1 MNRLVRVELLKLRT
15 IRTTYSL
22 LVAAA
27 FLTALLAS
35 SEASKARNHLA
46 SSSTLSAVV
55 TITGWTM
62 LFATIMGVVVAS
74 GEFRHS
80 TATLTYLAG
89 PRRSRVLAAKA
100 IAAAVTGAVFGLIG
114 TAIATGIGLA
124 STAGAGQPI
133 TLSAATLLRDDLG
146 TIIGAALL
154 APLGVAI
161 GSLIR
166 SQVAGVIAILMWA
179 LVIEPIIGGFFPA
192 AQPYLPYSAA
202 TTLAGTQLGSGAGGV
217 HVNVQHGGPATVT
230 VTPLP
235 FAAVVALLGALA
247 IVISMLAAC
256 SRLRA
261 DVT

>member
-1 MNRLVRVELLKLRT
+1 MSRLVGVELLKLRT
-15 IRTTYSL
+15 IRTTYGL

-27 FLTALLAS
+27 LLTALLAS
-35 SEASKARNHLA
+35 SEASKAGDNLA

-55 TITGWTM
+55 TSTGWTM
-62 LFATIMGVVVAS
+62 LFATVMGVIIAS

-80 TATLTYLAG
+80 TATLTYLAE

-100 IAAAVTGAVFGLIG
+100 IAAAVTGAIFGLIG

-124 STAGAGQPI
+124 STAGAGRPI
-133 TLSAATLLRDDLG
+133 TLSAATFLRDDLG
-146 TIIGAALL
+146 TILGAALL

-161 GSLIR
+161 GTLIR
-166 SQVAGVIAILMWA
+166 SQVAGIIAVLIWVI
-179 LVIEPIIGGFFPA
+179 VIEPVIGGLFSA

-202 TTLAGTQLGSGAGGV
+202 TTLAGAQLGSGAGGV
-217 HVNVQHGGPATVT
+217 HVNVQRGGPVTATA
-230 VTPLP
+230 TPLP
-235 FAAVVALLGALA
+235 FGATVALLGALA
-247 IVISMLAAC
+247 IVISILAAR